1 MMPLVT
7 ALFVPTTTGAGVLV
21 IQIAGGTRLVA
32 DSKVKPA
39 AFVGHVT
46 TTLVPERCRFNVGA
60 LETNDRL

>member
-1 MMPLVT
+1 MVT
-7 ALFVPTTTGAGVLV
+7 TLFVLTTTGAVALV
-21 IQIAGGTRLVA
+21 VQTIGGARLVA